1 MITISSP
8 KRGKREN
15 GIAISHTIT
24 AQRRVEDPAR
34 EREKGENRKPY
45 EALTY
50 KICENPT
57 FRFVFVQFQS
67 YRGSAVSESGEVY
80 SVEPRRVRSRAW
92 WTNGMQGSATTE
104 GKG

>member
-1 MITISSP
+1 MVRVDNDIEHKERKER
-8 KRGKREN
+8 KRYSYK
-15 GIAISHTIT
+15 SHYHSTET
-24 AQRRVEDPAR
+24 DGRPS

-80 SVEPRRVRSRAW
+80 SVEP
-92 WTNGMQGSATTE
+92 G
-104 GKG
+104 